1 MVQQDNTAGKSAAI
15 EKTVSINRVAKV
27 VKGGRRFSFSALAVV
42 GDGQG
47 EVGCG
52 LGKANEVADA
62 IKKGLESAKKGTY
75 KISLHEHTIPHPVEA
90 KFGSS
95 KVLLMPASTGTGVK
109 AGKSVRAV
117 LEAVGVRDILTKV
130 HGSNNPQNVVKAT
143 IEALKLLRTQ
153 DDYKRRL
160 NRNVGGEN
168 E

>member
-1 MVQQDNTAGKSAAI
+1 MVQQDVGTGKGAAV

-42 GDGQG
+42 GDGHG

-62 IKKGLESAKKGTY
+62 VKKSLESARGAMHAVA
-75 KISLHEHTIPHPVEA
+75 LHEHTIPHMVQA
-90 KFGSS
+90 KYGAS
-95 KVLLMPASTGTGVK
+95 KVLLMPASSGTGVK

-143 IEALKLLRTQ
+143 IEALKLLRTHE
-153 DDYKRRL
+153 DYRRRL
-160 NRNVGGEN
+160 NRHGDKND
-168 E
+168 